1 MAFNPFGAVK
11 TSYELP
17 PLVDKCCAAWIRTL
31 QTSAVVSALL
41 AVVQGQLMGVFKQNL
56 GPSESKIR
64 EALLILNY
72 IALICSIGATM
83 TSLLLSDEFSEIPMR
98 SARAA
103 ALATDNPDVIVAT
116 NWRVLLYWHVKPK
129 TKLLVWHWFVSL
141 AVACLCTI
149 ASVTLY
155 AVTQETLATRIAIS
169 VAAGFSVLPLVW
181 VIVPA
186 SSSVT

>member
-1 MAFNPFGAVK
+1 MTCFDFDG
-11 TSYELP
+11 
-17 PLVDKCCAAWIRTL
+17 
-31 QTSAVVSALL
+31 QSALL
-41 AVVQGQLMGVFKQNL
+41 AVVQSQLMGVFKQNL

-129 TKLLVWHWFVSL
+129 TKVLVWH
-141 AVACLCTI
+141 CK
-149 ASVTLY
+149 Y
-155 AVTQETLATRIAIS
+155 IS
-169 VAAGFSVLPLVW
+169 AKLNSTVYIILPQG
-181 VIVPA
+181 
-186 SSSVT
+186 S